1 MAHENLSRR
10 KKPSRVK
17 KRKSPGVM
25 NIILVIVGVILVVF
39 TIAMI
44 RLFTIYGAVPDTL
57 ITCVFAACGG
67 EFGIMGWIK
76 TTKERNQSRDWELD
90 DRKQAMKQA
99 QEPPDDGTC

>member
-1 MAHENLSRR
+1 MANGTYSRR
-10 KKPSRVK
+10 KKPSRIK
-17 KRKSPGVM
+17 KKKGPGVM

-44 RLFTIYGAVPDTL
+44 RIFTIYGAVPDTL

-76 TTKERNQSRDWELD
+76 TTKERNQSRKWELD
-90 DRKQAMKQA
+90 DREQARQEA
-99 QEPPDDGTC
+99 QEPPDGMC